1 MKKLLKYLISLV
13 IFLILFY
20 YGAGFY
26 VAYQILKIDYSC
38 GLHEG
43 SLPNTWST
51 SIDSHQYDDISQRK
65 LRENFKFRNYYLDKW
80 QDVYFLSRDKDIKIN
95 GWLFNY
101 YPNRPIIIVTHGINP
116 NGKCK
121 SESNLIASLLINK
134 KFNVLTIDLRNY
146 GQSDRTSKYEDLGL
160 KSYRDVLGAFDFLK
174 NIGFNSNQIGL
185 HGISLGASTSIFAAF
200 EEPEILAIWS
210 DSPIAEFNMALTDE
224 IARYGLSIEFG
235 PAVSLAGR
243 VLTGIDPTLLSPV
256 LKLTKTQSYFF
267 THGDNDKRV
276 LTRHFNYYKEYTLI
290 NNINAQFWLVKDSN
304 HVDGMLKY
312 PLEYADKMELFFNS
326 NLN

>member
-1 MKKLLKYLISLV
+1 MKRLLKYLISLV

-243 VLTGIDPTLLSPV
+243 VLTGIDPTLLSPA

>member
-1 MKKLLKYLISLV
+1 MKRLLKYLISLV

-65 LRENFKFRNYYLDKW
+65 LRENFKYRNYYLDKW

-243 VLTGIDPTLLSPV
+243 VLTGIDPTLLSPA

-276 LTRHFNYYKEYTLI
+276 LTRHFNYYKEHTLI

-304 HVDGMLKY
+304 HVDAMLKY

>member
-1 MKKLLKYLISLV
+1 MKRLLIYLVCIFFTLSL
-13 IFLILFY
+13 IY

-51 SIDSHQYDDISQRK
+51 SIDSHQYKDISQRK
-65 LRENFKFRNYYLDKW
+65 LRENFQYQNYYLNDW
-80 QDVYFLSRDKDIKIN
+80 QNVYFLSRDEKIKIN

-101 YPNRPIIIVTHGINP
+101 FPNRPIIIVTHGINP

-121 SESNLIASLLINK
+121 SESNLIASLLVSK

-146 GQSDRTSKYEDLGL
+146 GQSDRTSAYEDLGL
-160 KSYRDVLGAFDFLK
+160 KSYKDVLGAFDFLK
-174 NIGFNSNQIGL
+174 NIGFKGSQVGL
-185 HGISLGASTSIFAAF
+185 HGISLGASTSIFAAY
-200 EEPEILAIWS
+200 EEPEILAVWS
-210 DSPIAEFNMALTDE
+210 DSPIAEFSMALTDE

-243 VLTGIDPTLLSPV
+243 ILTGIDPSLLSPAM
-256 LKLTKTQSYFF
+256 KLSKTQSYFF
-267 THGDNDKRV
+267 THGDSDTRV
-276 LTRHFNYYKEYTLI
+276 LTRHFKYYKEYVS
-290 NNINAQFWLVKDSN
+290 NNKINAHFWLVQNSN
-304 HVDGMLKY
+304 HVDAMLKY
-312 PLEYADKMELFFNS
+312 PDKYADKMEFFFNS
-326 NLN
+326 NLR

>member
-1 MKKLLKYLISLV
+1 MKRFLKYLLS
-13 IFLILFY
+13 IFIILLCIY
-20 YGAGFY
+20 YSAGFY

-51 SIDSHQYDDISQRK
+51 SIDASQYDDIDQRK
-65 LRENFKFRNYYLDKW
+65 LRENFQYKNYYLDEW

-101 YPNRPIIIVTHGINP
+101 FPNRPIVIVTHGINP

-121 SESNLIASLLINK
+121 SESNLIASLLVSKN
-134 KFNVLTIDLRNY
+134 FNVLTIDLRNY

-160 KSYRDVLGAFDFLK
+160 RSYKDVLGAFDFLK
-174 NIGFNSNQIGL
+174 NIGFKSSQIGL
-185 HGISLGASTSIFAAF
+185 HGISLGASTSIFAAY

-210 DSPIAEFNMALTDE
+210 DSPIAEFKMALTDE

-235 PAVSLAGR
+235 PSVSFAGKI
-243 VLTGIDPTLLSPV
+243 LTGIDPNLLSPV
-256 LKLTKTQSYFF
+256 FKLSKTQSYFF
-267 THGDNDKRV
+267 THGDRDKRV
-276 LTRHFNYYKEYTLI
+276 LTRHFEYYKNYTSK
-290 NNINAQFWLVKDSN
+290 NKINANFWLVKDSN
-304 HVDGMLKY
+304 HVDSMLKY
-312 PLEYADKMELFFNS
+312 PEEYAEKMELFFNS
-326 NLN
+326 NLK

>member
-1 MKKLLKYLISLV
+1 MKGLIKYLLSF
-13 IFLILFY
+13 IFILSFIY
-20 YGAGFY
+20 FGAGFY

-51 SIDSHQYDDISQRK
+51 SVDSHEYDDISQRM
-65 LRENFKFRNYYLDKW
+65 LRKNFLYENYYLDEW
-80 QDVYFLSRDKDIKIN
+80 QDVYFLSRDKGIKIN

-101 YPNRPIIIVTHGINP
+101 FPSRPIVIVTHGINP

-121 SESNLIASLLINK
+121 SESNLIASLLVSK

-146 GQSDRTSKYEDLGL
+146 GQSDRTSKYDDLGL
-160 KSYRDVLGAFDFLK
+160 KSYKDVLGAFDFLK
-174 NIGFNSNQIGL
+174 NIGFKSSQIGL
-185 HGISLGASTSIFAAF
+185 HGISLGASTSIFAAY
-200 EEPEILAIWS
+200 EEPEIRAIWS
-210 DSPIAEFNMALTDE
+210 DSPIAEFKMALTDE

-243 VLTGIDPTLLSPV
+243 VLTGIDPTLLSPA

-267 THGDNDKRV
+267 THGDEDKRV
-276 LTRHFNYYKEYTLI
+276 LIRHFKYYQDYALK
-290 NNINAQFWLVKDSN
+290 NKINAKFWLAKNSN
-304 HVDGMLKY
+304 HVDSMLKY
-312 PLEYADKMELFFNS
+312 PAEYSDKMETFFNS
-326 NLN
+326 NLK

>member
-1 MKKLLKYLISLV
+1 MKRLLKYLISIV

-20 YGAGFY
+20 YGSVFY

-65 LRENFKFRNYYLDKW
+65 LRENFKYKNYYLDKW

-134 KFNVLTIDLRNY
+134 KFNVLTIDLRTY

-243 VLTGIDPTLLSPV
+243 FLTGVDPTLLSPA
-256 LKLTKTQSYFF
+256 LKLTKTQAYFF

-276 LTRHFNYYKEYTLI
+276 LTRHFNYYKEHTLI

>member
-1 MKKLLKYLISLV
+1 MKRLLKYFISLF
-13 IFLILFY
+13 IFILFIY

-51 SIDSHQYDDISQRK
+51 SIDAHQYDDISQRR
-65 LRENFKFRNYYLDKW
+65 LRENFQYENYYLEEW
-80 QDVYFLSRDKDIKIN
+80 QDVFFLSRDSDIKIN

-121 SESNLIASLLINK
+121 SESNLIASLLVSKN
-134 KFNVLTIDLRNY
+134 FNVLTIDLRNY
-146 GQSDRTSKYEDLGL
+146 GQSDRTSSYEDLGL
-160 KSYRDVLGAFDFLK
+160 KSYKDILGAFDFLK
-174 NIGFNSNQIGL
+174 NIGFDSNQIGL
-185 HGISLGASTSIFAAF
+185 HGISLGGSTSIFAAY
-200 EEPEILAIWS
+200 EEPQILAVWA
-210 DSPIAEFNMALTDE
+210 DSPIAEFKMALRDE
-224 IARYGLSIEFG
+224 ISRYGLSIEFG
-235 PAVSLAGR
+235 PAVSFAGKI
-243 VLTGIDPTLLSPV
+243 LTGIDPTQLSPV

-267 THGDNDKRV
+267 THGDSDKRV
-276 LTRHFNYYKEYTLI
+276 LTRHFKYLKKFST
-290 NNINAQFWLVKDSN
+290 NNNLNAQFWLIKESN

-312 PLEYADKMELFFNS
+312 PNEYASKMELFFNS
-326 NLN
+326 NLK